1 MATDK
6 EATMTLLKRGSK
18 GPQVALLADMLARC
32 GFPTYWPNDVII
44 DEGPI
49 VKFQLFRSLLPD
61 GIVGSLTWGA
71 LERLVAGVT
80 CTLDGAAQSHAEA
93 WGRRLQSALGAWASG
108 LVGYATPRDNRAKL
122 MQRPLEN
129 RHCADSLR
137 PAELAKAKANGYTT
151 THTLGGCGSFAERL
165 LACVVGDAEH
175 RAAWNQTAIAPPRE
189 LRDVRFYNIN
199 DNTVGAMI
207 NGDKKWVHTTAK
219 GKKSYP
225 NCRGYSALF
234 DSPLQDI
241 EWDEVEKMTA
251 PYAILHLDGGHVL
264 TAFRVDESKGWRYN
278 HPTNGCALVDGVW
291 IIGADGSKKAVGQ
304 PTTLQMAKYRKG
316 KKRIAFLW
324 PLIAP
329 GGYNGAVDVG
339 AVLDGGAK

>member
-1 MATDK
+1 MAKGDS
-6 EATMTLLKRGSK
+6 MTLLKLGSK
-18 GPQVALLADMLARC
+18 GPQVALLARMLARC
-32 GFPTYWPNDVII
+32 GFPTYWPNDVIT

-49 VKFQLFRSLLPD
+49 VEFQRFRSLLPD
-61 GIVGSLTWGA
+61 GIVGPLTWGA

-80 CTLDGAAQSHAEA
+80 CTLDGSAQPHSEA

-108 LVGYATPRDNRAKL
+108 LVGYATPTDSRPKL
-122 MQRPLEN
+122 LRRPLEM
-129 RHCADSLR
+129 RHCADALR
-137 PAELAKAKANGYTT
+137 PAELAQAVGNGYRA

-165 LACVVGDAEH
+165 LALVVGDPEH

-189 LRDVRFYNIN
+189 LRDVRFAGIN
-199 DNTVGAMI
+199 DNTVGAII
-207 NGDKKWVHTTAK
+207 NGDKKWVHTNSN

-225 NCRGYSALF
+225 YCRGYSTLF

-241 EWDEVEKMTA
+241 EWDEIEKMEA

-264 TAFRVDESKGWRYN
+264 TAFRVDSTKGWTYN
-278 HPTNGCALVDGVW
+278 HPANGCALNDGVW

-316 KKRIAFLW
+316 KKRIDFLW

-329 GGYNGAVDVG
+329 GGYKGAVDVG
-339 AVLDGGAK
+339 AVLDGDE